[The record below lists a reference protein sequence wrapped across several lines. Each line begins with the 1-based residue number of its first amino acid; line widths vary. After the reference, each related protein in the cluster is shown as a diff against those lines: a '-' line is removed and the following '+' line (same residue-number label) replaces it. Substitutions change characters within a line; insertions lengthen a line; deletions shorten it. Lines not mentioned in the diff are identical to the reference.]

1 MPSDK
6 NARFFFP
13 NGEKSVQTTRNG
25 EQTTFPV
32 ASGSR
37 PSGFRLAPRGLT
49 RLLKDVDLP
58 VPTTPTK
65 GIIRRLRNRQPP
77 PPAL

>member
-13 NGEKSVQTTRNG
+13 DGEKSVHTARNR
-25 EQTTFPV
+25 EQATFPV

-37 PSGFRLAPRGLT
+37 PSGFRLAPRGLAQ
-49 RLLKDVDLP
+49 LLNGVDLP
-58 VPTTPTK
+58 VPIPTK
-65 GIIRRLRNRQPP
+65 GIIRRLRKRQPP
-77 PPAL
+77 PSAL

>member
-13 NGEKSVQTTRNG
+13 DGEKSVQTARNR
-25 EQTTFPV
+25 EPTTFPV

-49 RLLKDVDLP
+49 RLLNGVDLP
-58 VPTTPTK
+58 VPIPTK
-65 GIIRRLRNRQPP
+65 GIIRRLRKRQPP
-77 PPAL
+77 PSAL

>member
-13 NGEKSVQTTRNG
+13 DDEKPVQATRNR
-25 EQTTFPV
+25 EQTPFPV
-32 ASGSR
+32 ASGSW

-49 RLLKDVDLP
+49 RLLNGADLP
-58 VPTTPTK
+58 VPTPTK